1 MAILLKEFPVSNN
14 VLVHIYIYIYHAK
27 RQIVFQIMIR
37 NNLRM

>member
-14 VLVHIYIYIYHAK
+14 VLVHIYIYHAK

-37 NNLRM
+37 NNLRT